1 MLHQRVASDF
11 PTATCPRCGQPIVPE
26 GLSLPPI
33 KRRILDAVQRCPG
46 ISAGELRDVV
56 WAADPSG
63 GPEDPK
69 VLHVHV
75 SQLNSRLAPFG
86 VMVRAPKG
94 AGAGYRVRLLD
105 ARNRGPPPP
114 AKKETRREIASH
126 GGPNQTPHRPTE

>member
-1 MLHQRVASDF
+1 MGKARMLRQRVAFDF

-46 ISAGELRDVV
+46 ISAEQLRDVV
-56 WAADPSG
+56 WATDRNG
-63 GPEDPK
+63 GPEDRK

-75 SQLNSRLAPFG
+75 HQLNRRLAPYG

-94 AGAGYRVRLLD
+94 
-105 ARNRGPPPP
+105 
-114 AKKETRREIASH
+114 
-126 GGPNQTPHRPTE
+126 